1 LQDQSEVLSGIS
13 SAAQGVAVA
22 ILSLKSIHLVFIGI
36 AIVFAAGFGFWGV
49 LNDYPKAGVISLII
63 GALLVLY
70 QAYFAGRAQRTH
82 LP

>member
-1 LQDQSEVLSGIS
+1 MFMRGSRGKLLQPL
-13 SAAQGVAVA
+13 QGVAVA
-22 ILSLKSIHLVFIGI
+22 ILSLKSIHLAFIAI

-49 LNDYPKAGVISLII
+49 LNHYPRAGVVSLII

-70 QAYFAGRAQRTH
+70 EAYFAGRAQRTH